1 MLGARLLLYIHSY
14 LYQKY
19 KSKIVILV
27 DGVPPK
33 EAKGAYVVNVPGL
46 CTDGM
51 FPSDTKNV
59 AAFA

>member
-1 MLGARLLLYIHSY
+1 MKMGCITSNVTLP
-14 LYQKY
+14 
-19 KSKIVILV
+19 LV

-33 EAKGAYVVNVPGL
+33 EAKGAYVVNVTGL

-51 FPSDTKNV
+51 FPSDTINV